1 MHGRDAEH
9 GDQGVAD
16 HLLDRAA
23 VALHRLADGGV
34 EARHHAAQDLGVEP
48 LAQLSG
54 SDHVAEQHGD
64 GLSHLA
70 GGLILGDQGR
80 AAGVAEARL
89 FRVFNAA
96 SRARDHARESTPW
109 RLRGALRVVWGGW
122 FSPTLLS
129 TGREWCSV
137 SPMRGIVSLEQRLDG
152 HVPSPATRRVTRGSF
167 NGAARGGLRARIQA
181 SIDRAVRIFELDR
194 LLYEIE
200 VEAQGRWLRT
210 LMAFDAYCARRDA
223 GGSPDAPVR

>member
-1 MHGRDAEH
+1 
-9 GDQGVAD
+9 
-16 HLLDRAA
+16 
-23 VALHRLADGGV
+23 
-34 EARHHAAQDLGVEP
+34 
-48 LAQLSG
+48 
-54 SDHVAEQHGD
+54 
-64 GLSHLA
+64 
-70 GGLILGDQGR
+70 
-80 AAGVAEARL
+80 
-89 FRVFNAA
+89 
-96 SRARDHARESTPW
+96 
-109 RLRGALRVVWGGW
+109 
-122 FSPTLLS
+122 
-129 TGREWCSV
+129 V